1 MPRLQEATQDDIA
14 LQRVSVTGQTY
25 GLGST
30 PRSSPA
36 RSSAHGVHAAE
47 RRRPCRPRRR
57 VQPEPV
63 ARADTARA
71 RWPSRGARGSRVAGR
86 FSQPGVVQTERP
98 RRCANGVRGPTQRR
112 YAPRF
117 RENPQM
123 AQLESPPP
131 DILALRVA
139 LRGRPDDTRLFAMAA
154 FEMIPRDTFF
164 QPRQPGTDHG
174 PGRGLAGRS

>member
-1 MPRLQEATQDDIA
+1 
-14 LQRVSVTGQTY
+14 
-25 GLGST
+25 
-30 PRSSPA
+30 
-36 RSSAHGVHAAE
+36 
-47 RRRPCRPRRR
+47 
-57 VQPEPV
+57 
-63 ARADTARA
+63 
-71 RWPSRGARGSRVAGR
+71 
-86 FSQPGVVQTERP
+86 
-98 RRCANGVRGPTQRR
+98 
-112 YAPRF
+112 
-117 RENPQM
+117 M